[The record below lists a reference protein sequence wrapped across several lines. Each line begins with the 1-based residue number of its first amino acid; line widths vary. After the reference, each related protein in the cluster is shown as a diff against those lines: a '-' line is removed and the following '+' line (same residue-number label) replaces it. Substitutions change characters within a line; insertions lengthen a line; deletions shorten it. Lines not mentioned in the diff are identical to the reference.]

1 MGVSQTKGAR
11 HEEGSV
17 SRYGWNIGKDNT
29 I

>member
-1 MGVSQTKGAR
+1 MGVSQPKGVR

-17 SRYGWNIGKDNT
+17 SRYGWNIGEDNT